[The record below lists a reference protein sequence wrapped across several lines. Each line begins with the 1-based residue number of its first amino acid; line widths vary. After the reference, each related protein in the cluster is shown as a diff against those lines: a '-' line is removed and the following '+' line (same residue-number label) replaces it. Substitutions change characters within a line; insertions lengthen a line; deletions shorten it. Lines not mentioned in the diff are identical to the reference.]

1 MLRLARFALLPL
13 AVSGGC
19 VELLVMG
26 DYGTRDSR
34 QASVAQ
40 GLAAVAGARQPAA
53 VAAIGDNIYPDGA
66 EDSPWTVARWWRDVY
81 LGYDSLNRPWH
92 VITGNHDWRTDGRV
106 ERDFTTSSENRGSH
120 WQMPD
125 FWYKKRYES
134 DGLTVDAFYI
144 DTQVWKGS
152 RTVERSIG
160 NQARQRQIDWLFSE
174 LEKSTADWK
183 IVLGHH
189 PVYSAGNHG
198 MTEVLYRE
206 LDPKL
211 REYGVPLYFAGHDH
225 SKQVIYYEGLSYVIS
240 GAGGAWARPRSNQY
254 PEGSLKHYFA
264 DPGFVGPQIC
274 DKRKATVTLYGA
286 GGEVQATWPV
296 ENSVRRG
303 QTRMALRLASQK
315 EVFAAATCAEGIQLK
330 DVEKWCSRDGC
341 RVLADSPEKSCEAFC
356 FGQSLRCVAAWTQH
370 EDAEDCAMDS
380 SLSCGASPAMNSSL
394 ICQCTASKP
403 NIFP

>member
-53 VAAIGDNIYPDGA
+53 VAAIGDNICPDGA

-264 DPGFVGPQIC
+264 DPGFVARFRRLGPWRTLC
-274 DKRKATVTLYGA
+274 DG
-286 GGEVQATWPV
+286 
-296 ENSVRRG
+296 VRHAWHF
-303 QTRMALRLASQK
+303 ALPLRRR
-315 EVFAAATCAEGIQLK
+315 C
-330 DVEKWCSRDGC
+330 
-341 RVLADSPEKSCEAFC
+341 
-356 FGQSLRCVAAWTQH
+356 SLRQLAPRAFSSRMSRSGAPET
-370 EDAEDCAMDS
+370 DAEYWPIRQRRAAKHS
-380 SLSCGASPAMNSSL
+380 ASG
-394 ICQCTASKP
+394 KV
-403 NIFP
+403 